1 MWRKFTDHDHDK
13 LITTQEF
20 NKLMADNFDARLRQA
35 NLARANN
42 IADFVKKAYFDE
54 KLVNINK

>member
-1 MWRKFTDHDHDK
+1 
-13 LITTQEF
+13 
-20 NKLMADNFDARLRQA
+20 MADNFDARLRQA